1 LTTTRATVS
10 PDTVTLLG
18 PQRFQRTLGDVLNSR
33 GIDGPVAVITA
44 GWQEREH
51 DDAELRDHL
60 GGRALNLELH
70 TRTDR
75 IFDRDPEFARA
86 HHDKQG
92 TLKAMQ
98 ELYDLRLGHVMEGAR
113 QLMKRRGDLNV
124 LGPERLEAVEDVRG
138 LDRRHLERIR
148 QVHAAFER
156 EWNPGLRPAVM
167 AERNEVEQMIRRAAA
182 VAIAGG
188 HVAVLLNRL
197 RLFDIPAMAKGKPVI
212 AWAAGAMAL
221 AERVILFYDDPP
233 HGPGNA
239 EVLDEGLGVVR
250 NIVPLPHAATRL
262 KLDDAPRVALFAR
275 RFVPAEAVTL
285 DPGARVDWKDGRV
298 VAVPDATFAGP
309 RHAFRLGTDGDLAE
323 VTA

>member
-1 LTTTRATVS
+1 MS
-10 PDTVTLLG
+10 PDTVSLLG
-18 PQRFQRTLGDVLNSR
+18 PQRFQRTLGDVLASR
-33 GIDGPVAVITA
+33 GIEGPVAVITA

-75 IFDRDPEFARA
+75 IFDRDPELAAA
-86 HHDKQG
+86 HHERQA
-92 TLKAMQ
+92 TLKSMQ

-113 QLMKRRGDLNV
+113 QLLRRRGDLDV

-148 QVHAAFER
+148 VVHAEFESR
-156 EWNPGLRPAVM
+156 WNPGLRSAVM
-167 AERNEVEQMIRRAAA
+167 AERNEVEQMIQRSSAI
-182 VAIAGG
+182 AIAGG

-197 RLFDIPAMAKGKPVI
+197 RLFDIAALAKGKPVI
-212 AWAAGAMAL
+212 AWAAGAMAVS
-221 AERVILFYDDPP
+221 ERIILFYDDPP

-239 EVLDEGLGVVR
+239 EVLDEGLGLVTG
-250 NIVPLPHAATRL
+250 IVPLPHAGTRL
-262 KLDDAPRVALFAR
+262 KLDDGSRVALFAR
-275 RFVPAEAVTL
+275 RVFPAVAVTL
-285 DPGARVDWKDGRV
+285 DPGARVDWKDGRA
-298 VAVPDATFAGP
+298 VAVPDDTFAGP
-309 RHAFRLGTDGDLAE
+309 RHAFQLQADGDIAL